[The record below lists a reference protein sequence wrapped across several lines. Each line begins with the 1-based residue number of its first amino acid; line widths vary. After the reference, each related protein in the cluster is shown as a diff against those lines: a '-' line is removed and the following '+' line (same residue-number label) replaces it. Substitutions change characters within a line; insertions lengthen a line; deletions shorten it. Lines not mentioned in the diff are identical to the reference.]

1 MVGPLRDAVSDIDPE
16 LTINVWA
23 LRDSLDRQL
32 NQARSLAALAALVGG
47 LALVLAVIGIVG
59 VASFVVSRRMR
70 EVGVRVAIGAAAS
83 DIRNLLL
90 RDLLRPV
97 AVGLA
102 IGLLA
107 ALGGGQVI
115 AGVLY
120 GVSPRDPIAIAAA
133 VSVLACAAV
142 LAVLA
147 PARRATRVDPVTILR
162 QE

>member
-1 MVGPLRDAVSDIDPE
+1 
-16 LTINVWA
+16 
-23 LRDSLDRQL
+23 
-32 NQARSLAALAALVGG
+32 
-47 LALVLAVIGIVG
+47 
-59 VASFVVSRRMR
+59 
-70 EVGVRVAIGAAAS
+70 
-83 DIRNLLL
+83 
-90 RDLLRPV
+90 V